1 MKNIIIKAGIF
12 CMIALASFSCS
23 KKIDDA
29 YQNPNADVR
38 VPPEELLP
46 QIISA
51 MAGNYA
57 GHGTLNDIRY
67 IGAYVQ
73 NWQFVNTQSN
83 FDRMGYTNGVADV
96 AQSTWRMHYYDIGQN
111 NQRMIQWAAEE
122 KKWDYVGVGKAIEA
136 WSWLTLTDYYDNVIL
151 DEAFKTDK
159 ITFQYNTQPQV
170 YEYVKKLCAEA
181 LENLNKTGDN
191 ANQANLAKGDAFF
204 YEGDVNKWKKF
215 TYGVLARVYNRY
227 SNKTALYKPDSVIY
241 YANLSIKD
249 NADNA
254 MVTFAS
260 TNISA
265 TNNFFGPLRGNLT
278 GTVTTSPTAIRQ
290 GEYIANLLNG
300 TNTVFGGVQDPRA
313 IYLLRLNTNGTFKGV
328 APNKGQSALALE
340 DRPENFWGIS
350 QNPTTNNS
358 SGTTGQ
364 GIMPRFIFK
373 NDAPFPIIT
382 AAEMHFLI
390 SEAAFKKNDKSAALT
405 AYKEG
410 IKQHFNMLMSVYN
423 VNIPAG
429 MELTP
434 AVSESYL
441 IDPNVVPVDANSLTL
456 SNIML
461 QKYIA
466 LYGFGV
472 LETWVDMRRYHY
484 IDSDPSGAGQVYAE
498 FTPPSGSDLFQD
510 NNGELIYRYYPRY
523 NSEYVWNIN
532 ELTRIG
538 ATDNNYHADPQEKI
552 WFALP

>member
-1 MKNIIIKAGIF
+1 MKNIIIKAVFF
-12 CMIALASFSCS
+12 CLIAVTSFSCS

-38 VPPEELLP
+38 VAPEELLP

-51 MAGNYA
+51 MAGNYG
-57 GHGTLNDIRY
+57 GHGTMNDIRY
-67 IGAYVQ
+67 TGAYVQ

-111 NQRMIQWAAEE
+111 NQKMMQWAAEE

-181 LENLNKTGDN
+181 LENLNRTGDN

-204 YEGDVNKWKKF
+204 YKGDVNKWKKF
-215 TYGVLARVYNRY
+215 TYGILARVYTRY

-278 GTVTTSPTAIRQ
+278 GTGTTSPTAIRQ

-300 TNTVFGGVQDPRA
+300 TNTVFGGIQDPRA

-328 APNKGQSALALE
+328 APNKGQAALALE

-350 QNPTTNNS
+350 QNPTANNS

-364 GIMPRFIFK
+364 GVLPRFIFR

-390 SEAAFKKNDKSAALT
+390 SEAAFKKNDKSTALT

-441 IDPNVVPVDANSLTL
+441 IDPNVVPVDANNLTL
-456 SNIML
+456 SKIML

-484 IDSDPSGAGQVYAE
+484 IDSDPSGTGQVYAE
-498 FTPPSGSDLFQD
+498 FIPPSGSDLFQD